1 MKTLKSAL
9 IIFALF
15 SLILGLLYPFVMTGI
30 AQLVFPHKANGSIL
44 IRNGKIAGSELIAQS
59 FTQAV
64 YFQGRP
70 STVNYDGGSSGASN
84 YGPTEP
90 KFHEQISERL
100 NTIRKINGLLPN
112 QSVPADLVTASA
124 SGLDPHISVSSAMLQ
139 VPRIAKVR
147 KIDETV
153 IRSLV
158 FTHIE
163 EPLFGTPCINVL
175 KLNLA
180 LDELVV
186 QQKQ

>member
-1 MKTLKSAL
+1 MKTLKPAL
-9 IIFALF
+9 IIFTLF
-15 SLILGLLYPFVMTGI
+15 SLILGLLYPLVMTGI
-30 AQLVFPHKANGSIL
+30 AQLTFPHKANGSTL
-44 IRNGKIAGSELIAQS
+44 VRNGKIAGSELIAQS

-70 STVNYDGGSSGASN
+70 STANYDGGSSRASN

-100 NTIRKINGLLPN
+100 NTIRKINGLSPN
-112 QSVPADLVTASA
+112 QSVPADLVTTSA
-124 SGLDPHISVSSAMLQ
+124 SGLDPHISLSSAMLQ
-139 VPRIAKVR
+139 APRISKAR

-158 FTHIE
+158 LTHIK

-180 LDELVV
+180 LDELAAR
-186 QQKQ
+186 